1 MRALI
6 LVVSALAV
14 SACATQTPPS
24 AATARL
30 ADESRAC
37 AERGGAWVASI
48 GGRTGEYS
56 CRALGGAAE
65 YSRPVAY

>member
-6 LVVSALAV
+6 LVMSALAV

-30 ADESRAC
+30 AEESRAC

-48 GGRTGEYS
+48 GG
-56 CRALGGAAE
+56 
-65 YSRPVAY
+65 

>member
-6 LVVSALAV
+6 LVSALAV

-30 ADESRAC
+30 AEESRAC
-37 AERGGAWVASI
+37 AQRGGAWVASI
-48 GGRTGEYS
+48 GGRSGEYI
-56 CRALGGAAE
+56 CRALGGAADDTRSVG
-65 YSRPVAY
+65 Y